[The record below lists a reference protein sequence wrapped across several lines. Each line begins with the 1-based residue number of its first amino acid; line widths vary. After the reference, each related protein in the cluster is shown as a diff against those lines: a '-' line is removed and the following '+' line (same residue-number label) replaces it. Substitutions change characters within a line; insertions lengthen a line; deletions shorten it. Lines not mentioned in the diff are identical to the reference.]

1 MNKKLIAIVIFLLFL
16 VLSGYYLIGGQKKH
30 DKYVVGHDRGSCI
43 FSHNL
48 NHKDIFSII
57 ECDIKPY
64 KSQHAFDAW
73 W

>member
-1 MNKKLIAIVIFLLFL
+1 MNNKLIAIVIFLLFL
-16 VLSGYYLIGGQKKH
+16 ILSGYYLVGEKKH
-30 DKYVVGHDRGSCI
+30 DKHVVGHDHGSCM
-43 FSHNL
+43 FSHNT
-48 NHKDIFSII
+48 NHTDIFSII